1 MDILKR
7 FDLCILQ
14 EALHLTLVTPRGLS
28 HVGRLTL
35 SSYISYYNLCKPHW
49 TGESEV
55 SNYKKKT
62 CLSLHISNIL
72 QPCISKNHSMNWM
85 SLPTKIISKSW
96 WQLVI
101 GFLISLSQPSGR
113 LILPSSWLSLP
124 HMLAILGFVKD
135 HLQSHHPLGLED
147 AFLFGK
153 ASYEVLMLVFGSV
166 VVRGRGIYWCCCLS
180 QKNIMPQMM

>member
-1 MDILKR
+1 MGWTFWNASTSAYSKKRSTWHWWHHVDSACRTQHCPSISPITTYANHTELVSLKSQ
-7 FDLCILQ
+7 I
-14 EALHLTLVTPRGLS
+14 T
-28 HVGRLTL
+28 
-35 SSYISYYNLCKPHW
+35 
-49 TGESEV
+49 
-55 SNYKKKT
+55 KKT